1 MTGKQKE
8 KNMDKY
14 EVLDLEIIN
23 FEVCDLIMTSDP
35 GEATG
40 DIVTGN

>member
-1 MTGKQKE
+1 
-8 KNMDKY
+8 MDKY

-23 FEVCDLIMTSDP
+23 FEVCDLIMTSDSDP

-40 DIVTGN
+40 DIIGGNG